1 MKLKKI
7 GLILWLIFSVAI
19 VAFLIASQ
27 FWPSQASFWQE
38 IKGNQD
44 PASNPA
50 ENQLLPNNSQIAGN
64 GQPINFLLLGA
75 PGAGNDAPDLT
86 DTIIIAHLDPSQQKI
101 YLFSLPRDLLV
112 KMPGADYYVKINSL
126 YAYNRNN
133 IGHEFDAL
141 RQSAEDLT
149 GLPIDH
155 YIFIDLTVLKN
166 TIDTL
171 GGINVMVEKDIIDTR
186 FPGPNHSYQTF
197 ALKAGWRYLDG
208 ETALKY
214 ARSRHSGAGDFD
226 RIERQ
231 QEILQAI
238 KRKALGLHFWN
249 FGTYWELYNN
259 FANHVKTDLGLWQ
272 LKNYYASVKEIP
284 GENLIKSDLE
294 SSGLFATGPMN
305 LGGEIASI
313 VKPRA
318 GVGEYKEIKE
328 YIKNII
334 KN

>member
-226 RIERQ
+226 DAGNAWLLAVGMVEQ
-231 QEILQAI
+231 
-238 KRKALGLHFWN
+238 
-249 FGTYWELYNN
+249 
-259 FANHVKTDLGLWQ
+259 
-272 LKNYYASVKEIP
+272 
-284 GENLIKSDLE
+284 
-294 SSGLFATGPMN
+294 
-305 LGGEIASI
+305 
-313 VKPRA
+313 RA
-318 GVGEYKEIKE
+318 VADPHLVAHEVARLVVA
-328 YIKNII
+328 
-334 KN
+334 